1 MYLAALS
8 LHLYGF
14 FFDKEKKKKRTNYF
28 SLPLQSETYPLK
40 LYSLW
45 IINIV

>member
-14 FFDKEKKKKRTNYF
+14 FFDKEKKKNELIISPFPCSPKPTLLNYT
-28 SLPLQSETYPLK
+28 PPG
-40 LYSLW
+40 
-45 IINIV
+45 